1 MNQITQTTKSTINTI
16 KAHALLAK
24 ALSNDPKPTPGYL
37 FPEIA
42 RLTQSPGTS
51 TVVLSQLLKTLTSSG
66 GSSSSNSQAIGSTTG
81 TTPTYT
87 NSPHVLL
94 KALKILRQLV
104 QSGSV
109 EFKTNLARRG
119 KDILAKMVGYRG
131 EWDEVHGDKFNEDVR
146 TVAEDL
152 LEYMHANPVQEQD
165 DPDLTDREAAVLKN
179 STQDLQGFGN
189 PEYDDSDSEDNM
201 SQKNATRGKKK
212 ATAKATPPLPGFGNP
227 AFEKDIDYTEP
238 TLMSRLVD
246 RLQEMTAPPPP
257 MTMRAAHR
265 QQEQRR
271 QKLFVG
277 EYSMRTDAHSR
288 SKEGPIILMG
298 TNPFKRTTRTQGLV
312 AGGWGEKTVDS
323 SGMSTQ
329 DYITSRVFP
338 QYRSGTRS
346 IQFRNPMAE
355 AVYKLAQYIETGLV
369 RSKFQ
374 SQLLTRDGDARS
386 SDLMDTT
393 ASLPTHRDFS
403 SETLLF
409 WGTSK
414 DISDVVLEH
423 LASEKSATLV
433 DHLGDDKPSNPSQ
446 RVSAMTGFVR
456 DMIDWIE
463 QEDWE
468 RRIRYLFVLDVLL
481 AHPEIEGELLNC
493 SALPMLSKTLAG
505 PMCLEAPQRSVR
517 VLSTQLESF
526 QAVLTCLAKIGDDIV
541 VEARPDRFILSTIN
555 ITRSAFATFTFT
567 RTFFESY
574 HLDITAEAIKHDASG
589 PYLRCTVLA
598 KALVSACKIRGN
610 VEQKIEKCCLFMNAA
625 EGVGENCRLTVEII
639 FKYGKWEWNGNKNI
653 REASDLRLN
662 KHQRFI
668 KIHKLLYESCPEPLQ
683 VIDSIESCPSSWRLP
698 AISLIGFTENFSS
711 KAEEIT
717 MTCTQEG
724 ITFKTFMDTSEEDS
738 GGSK

>member
-42 RLTQSPGTS
+42 RLTQSPATS
-51 TVVLSQLLKTLTSSG
+51 AVVLSQLLKTVTSSG
-66 GSSSSNSQAIGSTTG
+66 SSSSSNSQAFVGSSNGSGAIGSTTG
-81 TTPTYT
+81 TSPTYT

-109 EFKTNLARRG
+109 EFRANLARRG
-119 KDILAKMVGYRG
+119 KGLLAEMVGYRG
-131 EWDEVHGDKFNEDVR
+131 QWDEIHGDKFNEDVR

-165 DPDLTDREAAVLKN
+165 DPELSEDLTDREAAVLKN

-189 PEYDDSDSEDNM
+189 PEYDDSDSEDNI
-201 SQKNATRGKKK
+201 SQKSATRGKKK
-212 ATAKATPPLPGFGNP
+212 ATAKAAPPLPGFGNP

-257 MTMRAAHR
+257 MAMRAAHR

-288 SKEGPIILMG
+288 SKEGPITLMG

-312 AGGWGEKTVDS
+312 AGGWGEKTADG

-329 DYITSRVFP
+329 DYITSRIFP

-346 IQFRNPMAE
+346 IQFRNTMAE
-355 AVYKLAQYIETGLV
+355 AVYRLAQHIETGLV

-374 SQLLTRDGDARS
+374 SQLLTRDDDARS
-386 SDLMDTT
+386 SDLMDTV
-393 ASLPTHRDFS
+393 ASLPTHRDPS

-409 WGTSK
+409 WGASR
-414 DISDVVLEH
+414 DISNVVLEH
-423 LASEKSATLV
+423 LANEKSATLV
-433 DHLGDDKPSNPSQ
+433 DHLGDVKPPSPGQ
-446 RVSAMTGFVR
+446 RVSAMTGLVR

-481 AHPEIEGELLNC
+481 AHPEIEGDLLNC

-505 PMCLEAPQRSVR
+505 PMCLEAPQQSVQ
-517 VLSTQLESF
+517 VLSAQLES
-526 QAVLTCLAKIGDDIV
+526 QIKRAYSPASRSRAPSGLDSGKGA
-541 VEARPDRFILSTIN
+541 SS
-555 ITRSAFATFTFT
+555 ITSNMTL
-567 RTFFESY
+567 
-574 HLDITAEAIKHDASG
+574 LDIG
-589 PYLRCTVLA
+589 P
-598 KALVSACKIRGN
+598 
-610 VEQKIEKCCLFMNAA
+610 
-625 EGVGENCRLTVEII
+625 
-639 FKYGKWEWNGNKNI
+639 
-653 REASDLRLN
+653 
-662 KHQRFI
+662 
-668 KIHKLLYESCPEPLQ
+668 
-683 VIDSIESCPSSWRLP
+683 
-698 AISLIGFTENFSS
+698 
-711 KAEEIT
+711 
-717 MTCTQEG
+717 
-724 ITFKTFMDTSEEDS
+724 
-738 GGSK
+738 